1 MPKHR
6 MASRR
11 SPTAAKSPK
20 RSPVPEHA
28 LPFVQRFK
36 ELVEKRCGGTTA
48 LAREFPA
55 DRSMLSKII
64 NGKVP
69 MPEAWLTG
77 AERSPHGGKDNRA
90 ISAKSIN
97 ILDVL
102 RLKGEER
109 DEFLMMGL
117 LALGPASLLPIVDR
131 YRREL
136 VKLRAQAR
144 KR

>member
-6 MASRR
+6 TASRR
-11 SPTAAKSPK
+11 SPSAAKSPK

-36 ELVEKRCGGTTA
+36 ELVETRCGGTTA

-77 AERSPHGGKDNRA
+77 ADRSSHGGKDNRA

-109 DEFLMMGL
+109 DEFLVMGL
-117 LALGPASLLPIVDR
+117 LALGPASLMPIVDR

-136 VKLRAQAR
+136 VKLRAHAR